1 MASLNRLCSFL
12 ASIPP
17 HPLLIVISVAGLLLV
32 SILILQAR
40 DNLFAKLRRHRSQ
53 DPGVADLLN
62 WAAVVDDGVILN
74 KNGSLTASWLYRGA
88 DNASAANADRNSVS
102 RFVNAALQ
110 NLGSG
115 WMIHVDAIRRPCPAY
130 SNPAFS
136 HFPDPVSAAIDRER
150 REFFERSG
158 ALYEGCFVLTATWFP
173 PLLAQAKFVE
183 LMFDDPEGKAET
195 LSDRG
200 TRILGDFKREINA
213 LQGRLSSAFALE
225 RLKARRFED
234 EHGRTIVHDDLLR
247 WLHYC
252 LTGINQPIALPDNAA
267 YIDSLIGGR
276 DLTGGAIPVIGDK
289 YVMVVAIDNF
299 PFQSSPGI
307 LSRLAELPCEYRWS
321 TRFIFLDG
329 HEAVAMVNKYKRK
342 WKQKI
347 RGLKDQIL
355 RTDSGSID
363 HDARAMA
370 DDCDLALA
378 EVNGGVV
385 GMGLYTSVVVLMG
398 ENPGEAKAGADYLQ
412 KVLATLGFP
421 ARIEDINTLDAF
433 FGSLPGHGVENVR
446 RTLMNTRHLA
456 DLMPA
461 SSIWTGREEAPCGF
475 YPPLSPALMHCVT
488 TGSTPFRLNLHVRD
502 LGHTI
507 VFGPTGAGKSVLLAT
522 LAAQFLRYR
531 DMTVYAFD
539 KGQSMYTLAKAVG
552 GQHYDIGGE
561 ERDAA
566 GRVRAKHAFCPLQ
579 WLQSKAD
586 LAWAA
591 SWVETLVAL
600 NGVAVTPKQRNEINR
615 RLEVF
620 YRTGERTLL
629 SFATGLMDR
638 EMTSAL
644 EMYTREGMLGHLLD
658 ANEDGLDLKAT
669 SLLRPGAGPGFADAP
684 PAHHD
689 EGDEVRK
696 GEGGGL
702 TVFEIEELMAMG
714 DAKIVMPVLL
724 YLFRR
729 IERSLRGQPAAI
741 ILDEA
746 WLMLGHPAFRDKIR
760 EWLKIMRKNN
770 CAVVMATQ
778 SLSDAANSGILDV
791 IRESTAS
798 KIFLPN
804 PHAKGEDTAE
814 VYRRMGLN
822 GRQIEIVANAIPKRQ
837 YYYASEEGN
846 RLFELAL
853 GPLQLALLAVSD
865 KDSVARVKDL
875 ERKRGDKWLVEW
887 LVSRGVDPGV
897 VKTLAKGMA

>member
-1 MASLNRLCSFL
+1 MEQLEQAY
-12 ASIPP
+12 A
-17 HPLLIVISVAGLLLV
+17 LLLKIPLHAVLIAV
-32 SILILQAR
+32 SVVGLALLFILIAQAGETHSSS
-40 DNLFAKLRRHRSQ
+40 LKRHRPEG
-53 DPGVADLLN
+53 PGVADLLN
-62 WAAVVDDGVILN
+62 WAAVIDDGVILN
-74 KNGSLTASWLYRGA
+74 KNGSLMAAWLYRGG
-88 DNASAANADRNSVS
+88 DNASANNADRNSMS

-115 WMIHVDAIRRPCPAY
+115 WMIHVDAIRRRCPAY
-130 SNPAFS
+130 IDPAFS
-136 HFPDPVSAAIDRER
+136 HFPDKVTRAIDQER
-150 REFFERSG
+150 REYFEQSG
-158 ALYEGCFVLTATWFP
+158 TLYEGCFVLTATWFP
-173 PLLAQAKFVE
+173 PLLAQARFVE
-183 LMFDDPEGKAET
+183 LMFDDPDGEAAA

-200 TRILGDFKREINA
+200 TKILGDFKREINS

-234 EHGRTIVHDDLLR
+234 EHGRTIVHDDMLR

-267 YIDSLIGGR
+267 YMDSLIGGR

-289 YVMVVAIDNF
+289 YVMAVAIDNF
-299 PFQSSPGI
+299 PFQSSPGV
-307 LSRLAELPCEYRWS
+307 LARLAELPCEYRWS

-329 HEAVAMVNKYKRK
+329 HEAVALVNKYKRK

-355 RTDSGSID
+355 RTESGSID
-363 HDARAMA
+363 HDAKAMA

-398 ENPGEAKAGADYLQ
+398 ENLEEVKAGANYLQ
-412 KVLATLGFP
+412 KVLGALGFP

-446 RTLMNTRHLA
+446 RTLLNTRHLA

-461 SSIWTGREEAPCGF
+461 SSIWTGREEAPCEF

-502 LGHTI
+502 LGHSI

-522 LAAQFLRYR
+522 LAAQLLRYR

-539 KGQSMYTLAKAVG
+539 KGQSMYTLAKAAG

-561 ERDAA
+561 EERDAA
-566 GRVRAKHAFCPLQ
+566 GRGRARHAFCPLQ

-591 SWVETLVAL
+591 SWVETLIAL
-600 NGVAVTPKQRNEINR
+600 NGVAVGAKQRNEINR
-615 RLEVF
+615 RMEVF

-644 EMYTREGMLGHLLD
+644 EMYTREGMLGYLLD
-658 ANEDGLDLKAT
+658 ANEDGLDLK
-669 SLLRPGAGPGFADAP
+669 
-684 PAHHD
+684 
-689 EGDEVRK
+689 EN
-696 GEGGGL
+696 GGL

-714 DAKIVMPVLL
+714 DPKLVMPVLL

-822 GRQIEIVANAIPKRQ
+822 SRQIEIVANAIPKRQ

-875 ERKRGDKWLVEW
+875 ERRRGGGWLAEW
-887 LVSRGVDPGV
+887 LALRGVDAAV
-897 VKTLAKGMA
+897 INQIAKGAA